1 MSDLKS
7 RVIDTN
13 LPPWERLK
21 LVMSIL
27 RSADGCSWDKKQTHK
42 SLIPY
47 LIEESYE
54 VIEAIEA
61 ENPDSLCEELGDLL
75 CQIVFHSQIANETG
89 QFDAD
94 TAVERIVQKLIS
106 RHPHVFE
113 NQTDL
118 DPEEVRDQWE
128 RMKISTG
135 EKKSVLSGLPKSMP
149 ALTMAFRTGEKAGG
163 VGFDWPNADRVF
175 DKLTEEM
182 DEIKEAIKS
191 GNSKNLQEEIGDF
204 LFAAASLARKLDVEP
219 ETALKK
225 ALAKFQLRFSN
236 LEDEV
241 RNSQQ
246 DFEQYNLDEL
256 EDIWQRVK
264 SKDPPNCSNSGPDA

>member
-27 RSADGCSWDKKQTHK
+27 RSADGCSWDKKQTHR

-94 TAVERIVQKLIS
+94 NVVEGIVQKLIS

-175 DKLTEEM
+175 DKLIEEM
-182 DEIKEAIKS
+182 DEIKDAIKS
-191 GNSKNLQEEIGDF
+191 GNSVNLEEEIGDF
-204 LFAAASLARKLDVEP
+204 LFAAASLARKLNVEP

-246 DFEQYNLDEL
+246 DFEQYSLDEL
-256 EDIWQRVK
+256 EAIWQRVK
-264 SKDPPNCSNSGPDA
+264 SKDAPNCSNSDPIA